1 MVSPK
6 RSLSPDK
13 GVEPSPK
20 RARVDT
26 SSGPPDDAMDISET
40 PEILGNVEKHTNIG
54 DAEAFVSSTPSL
66 HSQSRL
72 GIQRSIAMVLQ
83 HDGFQSATPE
93 ALEGFTQV
101 VETCM

>member
-13 GVEPSPK
+13 GAEPTPK

-26 SSGPPDDAMDISET
+26 SHGT
-40 PEILGNVEKHTNIG
+40 PEDELKNFTMPGKLGIVEEHTSDG
-54 DAEAFVSSTPSL
+54 HVGASVSNTPSL
-66 HSQSRL
+66 HSQSRR
-72 GIQRSIAMVLQ
+72 GIQRSIAMILK
-83 HDGFQSATPE
+83 HDGFDSATPE
-93 ALEGFTQV
+93 AMEGFTQL